1 MAELEKVADELS
13 KHAATLKNV
22 EDVDAFGRSAF
33 NRYYYATYLT
43 VRDMLTQI
51 NEKWAKIPHKNIP
64 GTLEDDLVKL
74 FRENGKRQVKC
85 KVLPENQFHSY
96 IKQTNAAASDIAS
109 TLTSAYMVRVTA
121 DYEPDN
127 KIEFIDERL
136 SLASHTLD
144 EAKNWKRRVEAK
156 KGILIKVA
164 KELGIVS

>member
-1 MAELEKVADELS
+1 MVELEKVADELS
-13 KHAATLKNV
+13 KHAATLKNL
-22 EDVDAFGRSAF
+22 DDADAFGRSAF

-43 VRDMLTQI
+43 VRDMLGQI
-51 NEKWAKIPHKNIP
+51 NSKWAKVPHKNIP
-64 GTLEDDLVKL
+64 KTLEDDLVKL
-74 FRENGKRQVKC
+74 FRDNGRKQVLG
-85 KVLPENQFHSY
+85 KVLPESQLRSY
-96 IKQTNAAASDIAS
+96 LSQTNAAAGEIAS

-121 DYEPDN
+121 DYEPDH
-127 KIEFIDERL
+127 KIEFIDEKI

>member
-13 KHAATLKNV
+13 KHATNV
-22 EDVDAFGRSAF
+22 KSFEEADAFGRSAF

-43 VRDMLTQI
+43 VRDMLAQI
-51 NEKWAKIPHKNIP
+51 NAKWAKIPHKNIP
-64 GTLEDDLVKL
+64 KTLEGDLVKL
-74 FRENGKRQVKC
+74 FRENGKKQVQGKAIHASQ
-85 KVLPENQFHSY
+85 LHSY
-96 IKQTNAAASDIAS
+96 LQQTNAAAGDIAS

-121 DYEPDN
+121 DYEPDH
-127 KIEFIDERL
+127 KIEFIDNKL